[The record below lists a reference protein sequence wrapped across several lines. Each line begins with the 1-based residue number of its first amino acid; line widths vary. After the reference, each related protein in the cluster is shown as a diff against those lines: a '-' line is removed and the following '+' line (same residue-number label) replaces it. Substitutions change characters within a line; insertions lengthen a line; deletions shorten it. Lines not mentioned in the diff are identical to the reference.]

1 PAYMDAQSRLPKVT
15 EPLHLEDGD
24 AYLMKTDILKGV
36 MWFSYDPHSMSN
48 LVCLTSKE
56 VKDIIY
62 TNKKG
67 GKAHSILEGAKQERT
82 PEFLSAV
89 GEESISR
96 FDSDKK
102 KKHSNKKRHHKGDK
116 SEPKERK

>member
-1 PAYMDAQSRLPKVT
+1 MDAQSRLPKVT

-102 KKHSNKKRHHKGDK
+102 KKHPNKKRHHKGDK